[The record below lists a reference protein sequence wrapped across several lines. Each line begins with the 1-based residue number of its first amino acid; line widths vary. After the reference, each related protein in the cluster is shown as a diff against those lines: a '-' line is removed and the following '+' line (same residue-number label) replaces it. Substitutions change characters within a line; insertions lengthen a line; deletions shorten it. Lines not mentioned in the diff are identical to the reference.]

1 MIVQALLY
9 AFNDRREK
17 LPDATTAERQRKG
30 PDMKIDK
37 TVSSF
42 ALLVYLALATVTETH
57 PVLMPLFKIGA
68 AISAWHFMS
77 GFLAYLRPTKI

>member
-1 MIVQALLY
+1 
-9 AFNDRREK
+9 
-17 LPDATTAERQRKG
+17 
-30 PDMKIDK
+30 MKIDK